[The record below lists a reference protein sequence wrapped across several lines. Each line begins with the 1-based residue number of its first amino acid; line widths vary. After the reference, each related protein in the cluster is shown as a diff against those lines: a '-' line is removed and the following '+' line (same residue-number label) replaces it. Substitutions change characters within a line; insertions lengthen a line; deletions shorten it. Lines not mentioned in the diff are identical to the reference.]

1 LLSGKVNVL
10 GPAHRVLHATG
21 LTDGDELLE
30 GVRLFAL
37 GYTLLDGFA
46 LQFL

>member
-1 LLSGKVNVL
+1 
-10 GPAHRVLHATG
+10 

-30 GVRLFAL
+30 GVGFFAL
-37 GYTLLDGFA
+37 GHALLDGFT

>member
-1 LLSGKVNVL
+1 LAN
-10 GPAHRVLHATG
+10 
-21 LTDGDELLE
+21 GDELLE
-30 GVRLFAL
+30 GVRLFPF